1 MHNGN
6 QVPTGASIGR
16 QKIGEGVSMN
26 LNHNPVASE
35 QPTLFILLGAAGDLA
50 QRLVVP
56 ALYELHLNHTLP
68 NELRILGVD
77 RGDMSVSELSNRLR
91 AGCEK
96 HARSGKPSDAD
107 WQRFSELLDYQSLD
121 LMDGASYQFLVPR
134 LETLSSTFSVPVQR
148 IFYLATPASIFAV
161 AAQGLGATG
170 LAADRQ
176 RTRLVV
182 EKPIG
187 YDLESFRQIDAQLKQ
202 AFDESQLYRIDHYLG
217 KETVQNILALRFANP
232 MFEPIWDR
240 RYIDHITITVAESL
254 GVEHRGAYYEHAGAL
269 RDMVQNHLMQ
279 LLCLIAME
287 PPASFDADRLR
298 DRKMD
303 VMRALRPIAKDA
315 VSRYASRGQYGTGWI
330 KGEHV
335 PAYRDEAGVD
345 PNSPVETFA
354 ALKLFVD
361 NWRWQDVPFYL
372 RTGKRLG
379 KGISEV
385 SIRFR
390 PVPHQAYPYSAAEDQ
405 QPARLVL
412 RLKPEEGIDLK
423 LNVKVPGAHFTLTP
437 VDMRFSYQT
446 AFRRPVPTAYETLL
460 YEVMAGDQTLFM
472 RADQIEAAWL
482 LLQPVLDVWA
492 AYPAVDFPN
501 YPAGSWGPESA
512 EGLIS
517 RDGRSWL
524 APTYQEEPHETLHT
538 DGQHHKQQKE

>member
-1 MHNGN
+1 
-6 QVPTGASIGR
+6 
-16 QKIGEGVSMN
+16 MN
-26 LNHNPVASE
+26 SNHNSVATE

-50 QRLVVP
+50 HRLVVP
-56 ALYELHLNHTLP
+56 ALYELYLNNTLP
-68 NELRILGVD
+68 RQLRIFGVD
-77 RGDMSVSELSNRLR
+77 RGELSVAELSSRLR
-91 AGCEK
+91 DGCETF
-96 HARSGKPSDAD
+96 ARSGKPSDAQ
-107 WQRFSELLDYQSLD
+107 WQGFRGLLDYQSMDLLD
-121 LMDGASYQFLVPR
+121 TSSYPVLVPR
-134 LETLSSTFSVPVQR
+134 LDELASGFSEPPQR
-148 IFYLATPASIFAV
+148 IFYLATPSSIFA
-161 AAQGLGATG
+161 AAAKGLGAAG
-170 LAADRQ
+170 LAAERQ

-187 YDLESFRQIDAQLKQ
+187 YDLESFLQIDAQLKQ
-202 AFDESQLYRIDHYLG
+202 AFEESQLYRIDHYLG

-232 MFEPIWDR
+232 IFEPIWDR
-240 RYIDHITITVAESL
+240 RYIDHVTITVAESL

-287 PPASFDADRLR
+287 PPASFDAERLR

-303 VMRALRPIAKDA
+303 VMRALRPIPEDS
-315 VSRYASRGQYGTGWI
+315 VSRFASRGQYGSGWI
-330 KGEHV
+330 EGEHV
-335 PAYRDEAGVD
+335 PAYRDENRVD

-372 RTGKRLG
+372 RTGKRLD
-379 KGISEV
+379 KTLSEV

-437 VDMRFSYQT
+437 VDMRFSYQS
-446 AFRRPVPTAYETLL
+446 AFRKPVPTAYETLL
-460 YEVMAGDQTLFM
+460 YEVLAGDQTLFM
-472 RADQIEAAWL
+472 RADQIEAAWS

-524 APTYQEEPHETLHT
+524 APTYQEIPV
-538 DGQHHKQQKE
+538 

>member
-1 MHNGN
+1 
-6 QVPTGASIGR
+6 
-16 QKIGEGVSMN
+16 
-26 LNHNPVASE
+26 
-35 QPTLFILLGAAGDLA
+35 LFILLGAAGDLA
-50 QRLVVP
+50 HRLVVP
-56 ALYELHLNHTLP
+56 ALYELYLNHALP
-68 NELRILGVD
+68 RQLRILGVD
-77 RGDMSVSELSNRLR
+77 RGELSVAELSAQLR
-91 AGCEK
+91 DGCETF
-96 HARSGKPSDAD
+96 ARSGRPSDAQ
-107 WQRFSELLDYQSLD
+107 WQGFSELLDYQSMDLLD
-121 LMDGASYQFLVPR
+121 TASYQVLVPR
-134 LETLSSTFSVPVQR
+134 LEELASGFSEPPQR
-148 IFYLATPASIFAV
+148 IFYLATPSLIFA
-161 AAQGLGATG
+161 AAAKGLGAAG
-170 LAADRQ
+170 LSAERQ
-176 RTRLVV
+176 LTRLVV

-187 YDLESFRQIDAQLKQ
+187 YDLQSFLQIDAQLKQ

-232 MFEPIWDR
+232 IFEPIWDR
-240 RYIDHITITVAESL
+240 RYIDHVTITVAESL

-303 VMRALRPIAKDA
+303 VMRALRPIPDDS
-315 VSRYASRGQYGTGWI
+315 VSRFAARGQYGSGWI
-330 KGEHV
+330 EGEHV
-335 PAYRDEAGVD
+335 PAYRDENGVD

-372 RTGKRLG
+372 RTGKRLD
-379 KGISEV
+379 KTLSEV

-437 VDMRFSYQT
+437 VDMRFSYQG
-446 AFRRPVPTAYETLL
+446 AFRTPVPTAYETLL
-460 YEVMAGDQTLFM
+460 YEVLAGDQTLFM
-472 RADQIEAAWL
+472 RADQIESAWS

-524 APTYQEEPHETLHT
+524 APTYQEIHRVDRP
-538 DGQHHKQQKE
+538 